1 MVINKRD
8 IAIKKPE
15 YRQLWF
21 FHLDSLLDH
30 LFSLVR
36 TYQTGRALCFLS
48 HNLIGYALSQSGK
61 NKLFWE
67 ALKVFL
73 GKKQQHLFQ
82 MQTSLHFSIFHK
94 IIITFSL

>member
-8 IAIKKPE
+8 IAIKKRE
-15 YRQLWF
+15 YRQLWV
-21 FHLDSLLDH
+21 FHFDSVLDL

-36 TYQTGRALCFLS
+36 TNQTGRSLCFLS

-67 ALKVFL
+67 SRKVFL

-82 MQTSLHFSIFHK
+82 MQQACIFQYSIK
-94 IIITFSL
+94 